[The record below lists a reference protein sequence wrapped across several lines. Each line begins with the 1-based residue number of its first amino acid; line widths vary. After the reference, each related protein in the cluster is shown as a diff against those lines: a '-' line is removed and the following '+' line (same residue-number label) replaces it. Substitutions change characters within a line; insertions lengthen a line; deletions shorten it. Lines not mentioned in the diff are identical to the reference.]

1 MTEHSHGTTDFSEH
15 KRVLGLVLAL
25 SSVVLLAEL
34 LGAVL
39 SGSLA
44 LLADAGH
51 VFTDMA
57 GLIIALV
64 GATLMT
70 RPETAKRTWGYRR
83 IEILA
88 AALQSMLLLGVGVY
102 VIVEA
107 TRRLFEPEHVN
118 PTLMIWFGLVG
129 LLANSAAI
137 VLLIR
142 IEKGNLNTKA
152 AMLEVINDALGSVA
166 VVIAGLIIAATG
178 WNYADAVVSLLIGGL
193 ILPRSWKLLRET
205 LHILMESAPKD
216 INLEDLRAHILKLDG
231 VVEVHDL
238 HASLI
243 GTDLPIVTAHVT
255 ANMELFT
262 DGRVPLLL
270 TEIRK
275 CLSGHFDLEHSTI
288 QIEPVG
294 FRVQEHRTHD

>member
-1 MTEHSHGTTDFSEH
+1 MTEHSHGTTDFSAH

-107 TRRLFEPEHVN
+107 IRRLFEPEQVN
-118 PTLMIWFGLVG
+118 PTLMIWFGVVG
-129 LLANSAAI
+129 LLANCAAI
-137 VLLIR
+137 VLLTR

-166 VVIAGLIIAATG
+166 VVIAGLIIAATS

-205 LHILMESAPKD
+205 LHVLMEAAPKNVD
-216 INLEDLRAHILKLDG
+216 LDDLRAHILKLDG
-231 VVEVHDL
+231 VVDIHDL

-243 GTDLPIVTAHVT
+243 GSDLPVVTAHVAVQEDVF
-255 ANMELFT
+255 ANNK
-262 DGRVPLLL
+262 VPRLLD
-270 TEIRK
+270 EIRT
-275 CLSGHFDLEHSTI
+275 CLHGHFDLEHSTI
-288 QIEPVG
+288 QIEPEG
-294 FRVQEHRTHD
+294 FRLREDHTHE